1 MFSEFSSATSMMWI
15 HIESRWRQALISKV
29 RMSFISAFLILGISL
44 FLGCSN
50 EESIIELNKLDNSPG
65 SSEVAI
71 NPYSS
76 SPVRAAYS
84 GETLAPVNLSSNGI
98 SVTGASSIST
108 EPDLVLLNLGVETFS
123 TSVKKARS
131 EAAKSMESLMTTLR
145 KKDVKKSDIKTA
157 RFNIYPRYE
166 YQESMVNGR
175 PVGKQ
180 ILTGYVVNNEVLAK
194 VRDLDRV
201 GEIIDSAAE
210 AGGDDIRIN
219 SIDFTLDDSSVYMNA
234 LREQAVADAFTKA
247 SHYADLANVSLG
259 PLMSLSESG
268 VPSIRSAGVMDFGMR
283 AMSMAESSPISSGQL
298 DVVLTVNM
306 VFSVNY

>member
-1 MFSEFSSATSMMWI
+1 MFAEFSSATSMMWI
-15 HIESRWRQALISKV
+15 YIKSKRGQALISKI
-29 RMSFISAFLILGISL
+29 RTSFIFAFLILGISL

-50 EESIIELNKLDNSPG
+50 EESPIEVTKLDNFTG
-65 SSEVAI
+65 SSEVATKQ
-71 NPYSS
+71 YSS
-76 SPVRAAYS
+76 APVRSAYS

-108 EPDLVLLNLGVETFS
+108 DPDLVLLNLGVETFS

-131 EAAKSMESLMTTLR
+131 EAAKSMQSLMTTLR
-145 KKDVKKSDIKTA
+145 KKDVKKSDIKTT

-180 ILTGYVVNNEVLAK
+180 VLSGYVVNNEISAK

-234 LREQAVADAFTKA
+234 LREQAVTDAFTKA

-268 VPSIRSAGVMDFGMR
+268 APSVRSAGVMDFGMR
-283 AMSMAESSPISSGQL
+283 AMSVAESSPISSGQL
-298 DVVLTVNM
+298 DVALTVHM
-306 VFSVNY
+306 VFSVKN